1 MSAAERPAGDSR
13 VPSVE
18 ELFVALT
25 RAGVVLVADGERLL
39 VRAPRGALTDEL
51 RAVMELRRDALRQI
65 VAARFRG
72 PKECLAAR
80 DGGVSTGPC
89 LRMGACAR
97 PVDGRPC
104 LIPTT
109 CCICRAA
116 LGPGHRY
123 LCVTCS
129 NPGSGTSGHRRAG
142 GVRHP

>member
-1 MSAAERPAGDSR
+1 MSAAERSAGDHR
-13 VPSVE
+13 VPSAE

-25 RAGVVLVADGERLL
+25 RGRVVLVADGERLR
-39 VRAPRGALTDEL
+39 VRAPRGALTTEL
-51 RAVMELRRDALRQI
+51 RAAMEVRRDALREN

-72 PKECLAAR
+72 PEECVAAR
-80 DGGVSTGPC
+80 DGGISLRPC
-89 LRMGACAR
+89 PRMGVCAR
-97 PVDGRPC
+97 PIDGRPC